1 MVSEIFLCCAGA
13 ALIIVS
19 ILLNGKKEKESSDS
33 SFSELVSSE
42 QKEEINKLVKESA
55 DKASDEVI
63 IKTDDQL
70 DKISNEKIMAL
81 DEFGN
86 QINAKIEENHDHVV
100 FLYNMLNQKDDEIK
114 ATLSDMESAKN
125 EMKDTVSDMLKIAR
139 QLNNAIKKT
148 SKGDKAADKKNEKP
162 ENALYGDGHSEQIS
176 MNDVNVF
183 DNRNDEI
190 LKLYKEGRSILD
202 ISKKLDIGQGEVK
215 LVIDLYGA

>member
-1 MVSEIFLCCAGA
+1 MVSEIFLCCAGV

-19 ILLNGKKEKESSDS
+19 ILLNGNKEKESSDS
-33 SFSELVSSE
+33 SFSELVSDE
-42 QKEEINKLVKESA
+42 QKDEINKLVKESA

-148 SKGDKAADKKNEKP
+148 SKSEKTTEKKSEKP
-162 ENALYGDGHSEQIS
+162 DTTAYDGPSEQMS